1 MLKYSHASTTP
12 EPPDISELFERLS
25 REGRGWA
32 EAEVR
37 LARAELGAFKGQ
49 AIRIVICGVLA
60 FALTFCALFV
70 LSQAAVAFLAPYVDS
85 VGVASLIVGFALI
98 VLVAISLFL
107 MRSALSFR
115 ADSVFLRWFAT
126 HSGWNGEGR

>member
-1 MLKYSHASTTP
+1 LLLSSWAS
-12 EPPDISELFERLS
+12 
-25 REGRGWA
+25 
-32 EAEVR
+32 
-37 LARAELGAFKGQ
+37 
-49 AIRIVICGVLA
+49 
-60 FALTFCALFV
+60 
-70 LSQAAVAFLAPYVDS
+70 
-85 VGVASLIVGFALI
+85 LI